1 MILIVVTIITII
13 IVIIII
19 IIIILILLLI
29 IIIVIIII
37 IVHPPLLG
45 DAVPLHEARQLH
57 LGGHLS
63 ILQHSKGGP
72 ILCPRSQGHRIGQCY
87 TFLPGG

>member
-19 IIIILILLLI
+19 ILILLI
-29 IIIVIIII
+29 IIIVIII